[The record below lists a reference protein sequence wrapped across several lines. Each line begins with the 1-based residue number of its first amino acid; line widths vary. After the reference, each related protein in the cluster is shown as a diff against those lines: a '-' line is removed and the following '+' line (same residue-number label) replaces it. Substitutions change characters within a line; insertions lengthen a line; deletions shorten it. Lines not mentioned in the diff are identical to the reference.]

1 MEVIARIEAVG
12 WCLRQKLE
20 DGKVMIEGLIYIVIG
35 WPNLANLINSIH
47 WLGSRVTRNSPYG
60 GNYLINQTHLMR
72 IFTEYILCR
81 FWLVKEYGVVP
92 K

>member
-60 GNYLINQTHLMR
+60 GKSI
-72 IFTEYILCR
+72 
-81 FWLVKEYGVVP
+81 P
-92 K
+92 KIGQVTNMQMLKS